1 VPKLV
6 DEISFTLCLYP
17 LTISPRPSFYIDETR
32 SMEFDALIIGAGL
45 SGIAAAYHFSKL
57 GMRFKVLEA
66 NSGEGGTWFW

>member
-6 DEISFTLCLYP
+6 DEISFISCFYP
-17 LTISPRPSFYIDETR
+17 LTISPQPSFHIDETN

-45 SGIAAAYHFSKL
+45 SGIAAAYHLSKL
-57 GMRFKVLEA
+57 GIRFKVLEA